1 MTKLLGRL
9 LDTGFPIG
17 TVAINGQWGEIDS
30 ASDLA
35 LYERM
40 ILEKELCLES

>member
-1 MTKLLGRL
+1 LRRLLGQ
-9 LDTGFPIG
+9 GFPIA
-17 TVAINGQWGEIDS
+17 TVAAEGHWGEVDS

-40 ILEKELCLES
+40 ISDGLLQLEA